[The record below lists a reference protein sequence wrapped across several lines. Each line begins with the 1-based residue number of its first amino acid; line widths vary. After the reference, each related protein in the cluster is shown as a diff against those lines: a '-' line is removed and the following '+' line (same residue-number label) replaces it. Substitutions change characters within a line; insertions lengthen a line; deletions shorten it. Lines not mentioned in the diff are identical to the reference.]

1 MAVSITSPFEHPGRN
16 LQKAVCLC
24 AVQSAAEKH
33 AIGLLDDRVNP
44 DLVRKPGMIRIQNLT
59 PDGPVGVL
67 KPCCTTKSGRTK
79 RLASVHL
86 PASISLRPVRCQ
98 GGFPSP
104 IIHPKPRFARSGP
117 TARSNG
123 VVTSSIFAALWLAKR
138 SLSRKPRTDPGR
150 CASSACPS
158 ASSTSQHAGC
168 GAALAQRRSRSNH
181 ERLSPIHPVYCVTY
195 PSAGQRSAG

>member
-67 KPCCTTKSGRTK
+67 NLVVQSP
-79 RLASVHL
+79 A
-86 PASISLRPVRCQ
+86 PAS
-98 GGFPSP
+98 G
-104 IIHPKPRFARSGP
+104 
-117 TARSNG
+117 
-123 VVTSSIFAALWLAKR
+123 
-138 SLSRKPRTDPGR
+138 D
-150 CASSACPS
+150 
-158 ASSTSQHAGC
+158 
-168 GAALAQRRSRSNH
+168 
-181 ERLSPIHPVYCVTY
+181 E
-195 PSAGQRSAG
+195 